1 MHGQRKPCSGHP
13 LYRAAHLLSHFC
25 TCRELGCTASSLSSL
40 LRVLQGT
47 VCPCVWQRASRASPS
62 YAGIGKAQTHRCR
75 AARPCDSLC
84 LATSDFCALSFCSQ
98 MNAMGFLFT
107 LANKRER
114 RKKKHTPGVWS
125 TWQKG
130 EWGPVTQTRAPAV
143 SAELGHVTPRKL
155 WFHPCTTD
163 IVVNNPCSINQTMK

>member
-1 MHGQRKPCSGHP
+1 MCTDRENLVLATRYIVQLIFSHTSAPAGSWAARPLRFLLCSEF
-13 LYRAAHLLSHFC
+13 YA
-25 TCRELGCTASSLSSL
+25 
-40 LRVLQGT
+40 
-47 VCPCVWQRASRASPS
+47 CPCVWQRASRASPS
-62 YAGIGKAQTHRCR
+62 YAGIGKARTHRCR